1 MTSQFPVI
9 LSIENHAS
17 KKQQI
22 TMAHYLEEILG
33 DMLII
38 KKIRQVN
45 FSKKSFKNEIHIFS
59 DDEKSNPS
67 PNQLKNKFILK
78 AKIIEPLI
86 TITNGPDEKDIQA
99 LNVWQGKKANRKTA
113 KELADLV
120 VYSKATKLINFEFSK
135 KYSSYDRIT
144 SINSSE
150 ACFNFFKNLVF

>member
-1 MTSQFPVI
+1 
-9 LSIENHAS
+9 
-17 KKQQI
+17 
-22 TMAHYLEEILG
+22 MAHYLKEILG

-86 TITNGPDEKDIQA
+86 TITNGRDEDDIKA